1 MIMQA
6 NHRSAAGFAA
16 YVRSFVTQATQKTMP
31 FR

>member
-6 NHRSAAGFAA
+6 AAATAVDSAEYA
-16 YVRSFVTQATQKTMP
+16 RIFVTQATQKTMP